1 MSFFYFYYF
10 FKYFLLVLVVSF
22 RSFRPF
28 RWIRFACFLTL
39 FRVLAHARNSQRMND
54 PLVNIWIIAEK
65 CPSQLSS
72 GKIFWKLLTVKQ
84 QTGRQDLA
92 TVHLV

>member
-1 MSFFYFYYF
+1 MVSGFVASVQG
-10 FKYFLLVLVVSF
+10 KEIVDKIVV
-22 RSFRPF
+22 
-28 RWIRFACFLTL
+28 AK
-39 FRVLAHARNSQRMND
+39 VRNSQRMND
-54 PLVNIWIIAEK
+54 PLLDNSRE

-84 QTGRQDLA
+84 QTGIQDLA